1 METTELLEIIAR
13 DEDGKHQF
21 KANVTNQDS
30 LASEMVAFCNSSGGM
45 ILIGVNKD
53 GSISGLDRNDMGRLN
68 QLVSNASSQSV
79 RPAINPVTEN
89 VLVADG
95 LVMVVSIANGM
106 SKPYMDKNGVIWVK
120 SGADKRRATSRE
132 EIQRMYQSAGLLH
145 GDELS
150 VNGLSVSELDLDYF
164 RRFFEKQYG
173 ELIENQDVSLPK
185 LLENM
190 NLMNDGVLN
199 ISGALLFAKM
209 PQFRLPVFI
218 VKAVCYPGNDI
229 HLDSYLDSQD
239 IAGKLADVFHQ
250 SLSFILGNIKHL
262 QFDQN
267 VNAVGE
273 PEIPREALEELL
285 ANALIHRDYFVSAP
299 VRIFVFSN
307 RVEISSPGHLPN
319 NLTIANIKSGNSN
332 IRNPILAS
340 YATKILPYR
349 GLGSGI
355 RRALKAYSDIEFFDD
370 REGNQFKVVIKR
382 ASGLAD
388 E

>member
-13 DEDGKHQF
+13 GEDGKHQF
-21 KANVTNQDS
+21 KANITNQNS
-30 LASEMVAFCNSSGGM
+30 LASEIVAFCNSGGGVL
-45 ILIGVNKD
+45 LIGVNDD
-53 GSISGLDRNDMGRLN
+53 GSVSGLVREDMARLN

-89 VLVADG
+89 VLLADG

-106 SKPYMDKNGVIWVK
+106 SKPYMDKEGVIWVK
-120 SGADKRRATSRE
+120 SGSDKRRATSRE

-150 VNGLSVSELDLDYF
+150 VNGLSVSDLDLDYF

-173 ELIENQDVSLPK
+173 EPIENQEVPLPK

-199 ISGALLFAKM
+199 ISGALLFAKT

-218 VKAVCYPGNDI
+218 VKAICYPGNDI
-229 HLDSYLDSQD
+229 DLDRYLDSQD

-273 PEIPREALEELL
+273 PEIPRETLEELL

-307 RVEISSPGHLPN
+307 RVEIVSPGHLPN

-355 RRALKAYSDIEFFDD
+355 RRALKAYPDIEFIDD
-370 REGNQFKVVIKR
+370 REGNQFMVVIKR
-382 ASGLAD
+382 YSGLVN

>member
-13 DEDGKHQF
+13 GEDSKHQF
-21 KANVTNQDS
+21 KANVTNPNS
-30 LASEMVAFCNSSGGM
+30 LASEMVAFCNSGGGTL
-45 ILIGVNKD
+45 LIGVNDD
-53 GSISGLDRNDMGRLN
+53 GTVSGLIREDIARLN

-89 VLVADG
+89 VLLADS
-95 LVMVVSIANGM
+95 LVMVVTIANGM
-106 SKPYMDKNGVIWVK
+106 SKPYMDKDGVIWVK
-120 SGADKRRATSRE
+120 SGSDKRRATSRE
-132 EIQRMYQSAGLLH
+132 EIQRMYQCAGLLH

-150 VNGLSVSELDLDYF
+150 VNGLSVSDLDLDYF

-173 ELIENQDVSLPK
+173 ELIENQDVPLPK

-199 ISGALLFAKM
+199 ISGALLFAKT

-229 HLDSYLDSQD
+229 HLDRYLDSQD
-239 IAGKLADVFHQ
+239 VTGKLADMFYQ

-273 PEIPREALEELL
+273 PEVPREALEELL

-307 RVEISSPGHLPN
+307 RIEIISPGHLPN

-355 RRALKAYSDIEFFDD
+355 RRALKAYSDIDFVDD

-382 ASGLAD
+382 TSGLVN

>member
-13 DEDGKHQF
+13 GEDGKHQF
-21 KANVTNQDS
+21 KANITNPNS
-30 LASEMVAFCNSSGGM
+30 LASEMVAFCNSGGGTL
-45 ILIGVNKD
+45 LIGVNDD
-53 GSISGLDRNDMGRLN
+53 GTVSGLIREDMARLN

-79 RPAINPVTEN
+79 RPAINPATEN
-89 VLVADG
+89 VLLADG

-106 SKPYMDKNGVIWVK
+106 SKPYMDKDDVIWVK
-120 SGADKRRATSRE
+120 SGSDKRRATSRE
-132 EIQRMYQSAGLLH
+132 EIQRMYQNAGLLH
-145 GDELS
+145 GDELA
-150 VNGLSVSELDLDYF
+150 VNGLSVSDLDLDYF
-164 RRFFEKQYG
+164 RRFFDSQYG
-173 ELIENQDVSLPK
+173 ETIENQNVTLPK

-199 ISGALLFAKM
+199 ISGALLFAKT

-229 HLDSYLDSQD
+229 HLDRYLDSQD
-239 IAGKLADVFHQ
+239 VTGKLADVFYQ

-273 PEIPREALEELL
+273 PEVPREALEELL

-307 RVEISSPGHLPN
+307 RIEIISPGHLPN
-319 NLTIANIKSGNSN
+319 NLTIEKIKSGNSN

-355 RRALKAYSDIEFFDD
+355 RRALKAYPDIEFFDD

-382 ASGLAD
+382 VGGLAD
-388 E
+388 K

>member
-13 DEDGKHQF
+13 GEDGKHQF
-21 KANVTNQDS
+21 KANVTNQNS
-30 LASEMVAFCNSSGGM
+30 LASEMVAFSNSGGG
-45 ILIGVNKD
+45 ILIIGVNDD
-53 GSISGLDRNDMGRLN
+53 GSVSGLVRDDMARLN
-68 QLVSNASSQSV
+68 QLVSNAASQSV
-79 RPAINPVTEN
+79 RPAINPITEN
-89 VLVADG
+89 VLLADG

-106 SKPYMDKNGVIWVK
+106 SKPYMDKDGVIWVK
-120 SGADKRRATSRE
+120 SGSDKRRATSRE
-132 EIQRMYQSAGLLH
+132 EIQHMYQSAGLLH
-145 GDELS
+145 GDELA
-150 VNGLSVSELDLDYF
+150 VNGLSVADLDLDYF

-173 ELIENQDVSLPK
+173 ETVESQDVPLPK

-199 ISGALLFAKM
+199 ISGALLFAKT
-209 PQFRLPVFI
+209 PQFRLPVFM
-218 VKAVCYPGNDI
+218 VKAVCYPDDNI
-229 HLDSYLDSQD
+229 HLDRYLDNQD
-239 IAGKLADVFHQ
+239 ITGKLADVFHQ
-250 SLSFILGNIKHL
+250 SLTFILRNLHHL
-262 QFDQN
+262 QFEQN

-299 VRIFVFSN
+299 VRLFVFSN
-307 RVEISSPGHLPN
+307 RVEIISPGHLPN

-355 RRALKAYSDIEFFDD
+355 RRALMAYPSIDFYDD
-370 REGNQFKVVIKR
+370 RDGNQFKVTLKR
-382 ASGLAD
+382 KS
-388 E
+388 